1 MPLAVRSGRLPRLAH
16 ELEIAMGLPLTYAQR
31 RRLLLA
37 ELRLLR
43 RTHPATRVIKDIQR
57 LMQKLRHD
65 RGMEH

>member
-1 MPLAVRSGRLPRLAH
+1 
-16 ELEIAMGLPLTYAQR
+16 MGLPLTYAQR